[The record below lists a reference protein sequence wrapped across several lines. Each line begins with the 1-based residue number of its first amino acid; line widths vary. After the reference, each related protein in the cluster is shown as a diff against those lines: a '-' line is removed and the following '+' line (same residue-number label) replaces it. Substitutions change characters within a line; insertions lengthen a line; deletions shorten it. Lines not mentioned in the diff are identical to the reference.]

1 MDVTGGEQ
9 KVKVTSAQTDLRD
22 GRITID
28 GRDVFGD
35 LLVPANLEETA
46 RKQESFTS
54 ALPEEDT
61 KPGHVIPATLVTMAG
76 SS

>member
-1 MDVTGGEQ
+1 MKIVASQ
-9 KVKVTSAQTDLRD
+9 IDLHN

-35 LLVPANLEETA
+35 LLKPKALMETA
-46 RKQESFTS
+46 QRQESFTKS
-54 ALPEEDT
+54 LPEEDT
-61 KPGHVIPATLVTMAG
+61 RAGHVIPASIVTVAG

>member
-1 MDVTGGEQ
+1 MKIT
-9 KVKVTSAQTDLRD
+9 TAQTDLQD

-35 LLVPANLEETA
+35 LIAPARLEQVA
-46 RKQESFTS
+46 RKQEQLTK

-61 KPGHVIPATLVTMAG
+61 RAGHVVPAAIVTVAG
-76 SS
+76 SA